1 VKFDF
6 LICSE
11 RSGSNLIT
19 KLIDSHS
26 LYCGPTP
33 PHLLRVFE
41 PLMVK
46 YGDLDKYSNW
56 ERFIGDVLDFFNC
69 KIGVW
74 EARFSKHELMS
85 IKNRSLAAVVKYIYK
100 KEADIHNKTHVFIK
114 EVRAYNLVDYVSRVF
129 SNPKFIW
136 LVRDPRDMALS
147 WSKSPVHR
155 GDIVRASNIW
165 KNDQK
170 ASMKIY
176 KQLKDKKNV
185 LLVKYEDLIT
195 KQEQVMQTVCSFLE
209 IDFEDKMINFHKN
222 KMSVANASTTDNWK
236 NLNKKIMTHNS
247 KKYKTGLNEL
257 QIQYIEYTCCL
268 EMEYLGYKRDYGLL
282 SDNQFKVVHEDLLS
296 KERYE
301 KPEYNFISEDEKK
314 KRALW
319 YDKLLNIQNQ

>member
-1 VKFDF
+1 
-6 LICSE
+6 
-11 RSGSNLIT
+11 
-19 KLIDSHS
+19 
-26 LYCGPTP
+26 
-33 PHLLRVFE
+33 
-41 PLMVK
+41 
-46 YGDLDKYSNW
+46 
-56 ERFIGDVLDFFNC
+56 
-69 KIGVW
+69 
-74 EARFSKHELMS
+74 
-85 IKNRSLAAVVKYIYK
+85 
-100 KEADIHNKTHVFIK
+100 
-114 EVRAYNLVDYVSRVF
+114 
-129 SNPKFIW
+129 
-136 LVRDPRDMALS
+136 
-147 WSKSPVHR
+147 
-155 GDIVRASNIW
+155 
-165 KNDQK
+165 
-170 ASMKIY
+170 MKIY